1 MMDAR
6 GRARIQRQRERKGK
20 KSCRSSRG
28 EVICFDR
35 KREFVL
41 LTRMSSRKRENII
54 DDDR

>member
-1 MMDAR
+1 MMMNENKSWRGNAMMNAR

-35 KREFVL
+35 K
-41 LTRMSSRKRENII
+41 
-54 DDDR
+54 